1 MNNPSDK
8 PEDTAVTVTIGN
20 EPEEVTFSVNDVFN
34 SFEELDKKI
43 KQYEGKKVV
52 QLWKRNSRTIEAARK
67 RIDRHLDKRIKYYE
81 LTYSCV
87 HGGRKF
93 RPKGEGRRATQ

>member
-43 KQYEGKKVV
+43 KRYEGK
-52 QLWKRNSRTIEAARK
+52 RRFN
-67 RIDRHLDKRIKYYE
+67 Y
-81 LTYSCV
+81 
-87 HGGRKF
+87 GR
-93 RPKGEGRRATQ
+93 EI